1 MEGGVDM
8 RVCTGEERGG
18 GWEPGVYMYINLE
31 REREREREE
40 KRREEIETEREKRR
54 DRNRVREGSRQRQT
68 VESTE
73 RNIYKYVYMHREKD
87 GGKIQR
93 VHG

>member
-1 MEGGVDM
+1 M

-18 GWEPGVYMYINLE
+18 GWEPGVCIYINRE
-31 REREREREE
+31 RERERERQ
-40 KRREEIETEREKRR
+40 T
-54 DRNRVREGSRQRQT
+54 DRQTDRQT

-73 RNIYKYVYMHREKD
+73 RNIYMYVYMHREKD

-93 VHG
+93 VHGLMNRQGSVCVREREGERESVCVCV